1 MREIIISQP
10 SCGHY
15 LLSNGMPASKPKQ
28 FRLLHIFIRFL
39 FCFLLLHL
47 RVTEIFLSLPLPW
60 PTKSINQTNDIDSDD
75 SMCQSAPL
83 NYFMNNQ
90 LAFFFLLREEK
101 RKTKTKTKKSNGNIE
116 TTGAGDSSSF
126 TFAATDSA
134 IQRFKK
140 IKIQKRKKEP
150 HTPTSIKGHKMSIP
164 LATIATTKMSRVS
177 IFLSFSSRPPSSFF
191 FCFLDPKNKQK
202 TEITQLIDWL
212 WAVVKQIKKRDEK
225 RFQVERAPK
234 NKKKEIEIN
243 SGQQQV
249 NIGSRCVPH
258 ADKRR
263 ETHLRTLSVATTK
276 TR

>member
-15 LLSNGMPASKPKQ
+15 LLSNGMPASKPNQ

-39 FCFLLLHL
+39 FFVLVFCCFTYVWPKSSYLCL
-47 RVTEIFLSLPLPW
+47 FSW

-90 LAFFFLLREEK
+90 LAFFFSFERRETKNQNQNKKKKQREYRNHRGRRFKFVHLRSNRLGNSTIQKDKNSKK
-101 RKTKTKTKKSNGNIE
+101 RKR
-116 TTGAGDSSSF
+116 A
-126 TFAATDSA
+126 
-134 IQRFKK
+134 
-140 IKIQKRKKEP
+140 P

-191 FCFLDPKNKQK
+191 FFVFLTQKKNKQK

-212 WAVVKQIKKRDEK
+212 WAVVKQI
-225 RFQVERAPK
+225 
-234 NKKKEIEIN
+234 
-243 SGQQQV
+243 
-249 NIGSRCVPH
+249 
-258 ADKRR
+258 
-263 ETHLRTLSVATTK
+263 
-276 TR
+276 